1 MEEIREHLRNLT
13 FEIRLLRTQMK
24 KLVDEVSEIS
34 ASESK
39 ISVRTL
45 VVVMILSYILFL
57 GEKVKDLLNADLL
70 KLILP

>member
-1 MEEIREHLRNLT
+1 
-13 FEIRLLRTQMK
+13 MK